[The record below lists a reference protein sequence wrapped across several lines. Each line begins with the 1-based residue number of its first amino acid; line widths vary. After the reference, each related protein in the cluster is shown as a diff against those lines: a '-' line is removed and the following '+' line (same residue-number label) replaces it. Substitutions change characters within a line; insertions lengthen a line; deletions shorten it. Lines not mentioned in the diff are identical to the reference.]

1 MIAYES
7 RHWFPKTSNGFIKIL
22 REILV
27 YLIVESIV
35 CAAIIVF
42 LTNIDFH
49 KLYSIAK
56 DPDYAKFN
64 WFRGHCLLC
73 HFGPCYAID
82 FSFDLYLLLDRHRSK
97 CKPIAE
103 TLNFFRKNMYI
114 FELYLQTEE
123 RNAKKYNASIR
134 LFENFIGC
142 ILLYGLMFTLFSQ
155 KTHTHANYIFGL
167 QVYISYLCKNVF
179 HMA

>member
-1 MIAYES
+1 MPS
-7 RHWFPKTSNGFIKIL
+7 L
-22 REILV
+22 
-27 YLIVESIV
+27 
-35 CAAIIVF
+35 
-42 LTNIDFH
+42 IDFVDIVYFAILAPVMRSISH
-49 KLYSIAK
+49 LTFIYYSIGTEVSA
-56 DPDYAKFN
+56 N
-64 WFRGHCLLC
+64 QLLKRL
-73 HFGPCYAID
+73 I
-82 FSFDLYLLLDRHRSK
+82 
-97 CKPIAE
+97 
-103 TLNFFRKNMYI
+103 FFRKNMYI